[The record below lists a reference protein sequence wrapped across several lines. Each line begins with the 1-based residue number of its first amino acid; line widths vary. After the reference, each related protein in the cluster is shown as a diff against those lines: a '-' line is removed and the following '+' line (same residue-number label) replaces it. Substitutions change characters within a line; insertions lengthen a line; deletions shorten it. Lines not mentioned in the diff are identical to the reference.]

1 LSWKIEYAILKTV
14 SSPYTVLVVG
24 MGKRGMHHAT
34 AFNANPKF
42 KVTGICDIDAARL
55 DAAAAKLGHPE
66 KSTNAAALARAL
78 RPDVFC
84 FCTLPS
90 LRLPMI
96 RDGLEGGARLLAFEK
111 PVALTSVELLDL
123 RNLVRQAKAK
133 AVVSHQHRYGQH
145 YQKVKAI
152 AASGALGR
160 VHTVYGTATG
170 WMTHMLSHLI
180 DYTCWFN
187 DYEPGVWA
195 MAQAAGRTKF
205 ADNHPS
211 PDYIGGFVQ
220 FANGVRGIYECGAGA
235 PDQPEVAKWWGK
247 NRIGAQGTEG
257 FAEVLTNGGWRAVT
271 KSGGCQSGEG
281 AMNYDLDM
289 PPYIQQMADWL
300 DDDAKVHP
308 CNLDHASLGAEIML
322 ALQRSA
328 AEGGQV
334 ALPLTVGTD
343 EQALLKAK
351 VPELPVLVSC
361 EQNRKEFGLG

>member
-1 LSWKIEYAILKTV
+1 MAQYS
-14 SSPYTVLVVG
+14 VLVVG
-24 MGKRGMHHAT
+24 MGKRGMHHAA

-42 KVTGICDIDAARL
+42 RVAGICDIDQKRL
-55 DAAAAKLGHPE
+55 DDAAPKLGNPQ
-66 KSTNAAALARAL
+66 KGTDAAALAKAV

-84 FCTLPS
+84 FCTMPH
-90 LRLPMI
+90 LRTPFI
-96 RDGLEGGARLLAFEK
+96 QAAIDGGAKLVAFEK
-111 PVALTSVELLDL
+111 PVSLTSAELFKIRELLT
-123 RNLVRQAKAK
+123 KAGVK
-133 AVVSHQHRYGQH
+133 AVVSHQHRYGKH
-145 YQKVKAI
+145 YQAVKNI
-152 AASGALGR
+152 VASGALGR
-160 VHTVYGTATG
+160 VHTVYGSATG

-187 DYEPGVWA
+187 DYSPATWA
-195 MAQAAGRTKF
+195 MAQASGGVKF

-271 KSGGCQSGEG
+271 KSGGYQSGEG
-281 AMNYDLDM
+281 AMNYDQDM
-289 PPYIQQMADWL
+289 PPYIQEMADWL
-300 DDDAKVHP
+300 DGKQTHQ
-308 CNLDHASLGAEIML
+308 CNFEHAALGAEIML
-322 ALQRSA
+322 ALQRSS

-334 ALPLTVGTD
+334 ALPLATGVD

-351 VPELPVLVSC
+351 TAGQKVLVSS

>member
-1 LSWKIEYAILKTV
+1 MSQ
-14 SSPYTVLVVG
+14 YTVLVVG
-24 MGKRGMHHAT
+24 MGKRGMHHAA

-42 KVTGICDIDAARL
+42 RVTGICDIDAARL
-55 DAAAAKLGHPE
+55 DAAAVKLGHPQ
-66 KSTNAAALARAL
+66 KGSDAAALARAVK
-78 RPDVFC
+78 PDVFC
-84 FCTLPS
+84 FCTLPN
-90 LRLPMI
+90 LRTPMI
-96 RDGLEGGARLLAFEK
+96 RAALDSGAKLIAFEK
-111 PVALTSVELLDL
+111 PVALTSAEMLALRDL
-123 RNLVRQAKAK
+123 IRQAGAR

-145 YQKVKAI
+145 YQKVKGIVAG
-152 AASGALGR
+152 GALGR

-180 DYTCWFN
+180 DYSCWFN
-187 DYEPGVWA
+187 NYAPGVWA
-195 MAQAAGRTKF
+195 MAQAAGKAKF

-271 KSGGCQSGEG
+271 KSGGYQSGDG

-289 PPYIQQMADWL
+289 PPYIQEMADWL
-300 DDDAKVHP
+300 DDARRVHP
-308 CNLDHASLGAEIML
+308 CNLDHACLGAEIML
-322 ALQRSA
+322 AFQRSA

-334 ALPLTVGTD
+334 ALPLTTGAD

-351 VPELPVLVSC
+351 LADKPVLVSC
-361 EQNRKEFGLG
+361 EQNRKEFGLA